1 MSDIVSSIKTD
12 EKGEAIID
20 LNEIETGDYTVS
32 ASFSQTNQYEAQT
45 TSKDYYVFNGYFTRV
60 KINGTVISNSTI
72 ITAQFN
78 DNTLLTFSLEY
89 SEDEINWAVKNNWNI
104 IISVNG
110 QTYTVTS
117 SNPTLDLTLLNAA
130 EHTVNINYPGDT
142 NYYSSTYNI
151 TYKQTKNTPTLT
163 ATDVTYYVDE
173 SKEALVTLTTPNG
186 KGIPRIP
193 VNMTKQDNTYTSTTD
208 NDGVAR
214 FSASVSNDPLATST
228 DTTTYTLE
236 EDTKSIGT
244 LTTNKEYLFQIQ
256 NQDTYDLTITD
267 IATLTFTGNNIIIT
281 DPLLNTYKTYANE
294 DSDKIRLTYH
304 NNVFRVMVNDE
315 LIYSHYYTSL
325 SKAVSIEGS
334 CIINLIQLNT
344 LNNGEYVNTAEV
356 IYSFDGDRN
365 LDSADD
371 EEATFYH
378 KELNTTNNLTYL
390 IDGYANDKVPN
401 YWSKYSWTKSLE
413 YGYYSDGVN
422 HDRVNSLQPYVP
434 AGEYVDFVIYNRDLH
449 GCMFYEEV
457 DNLVYP
463 LDWFVTDNNTYSGLN
478 INLIPSATSIGH
490 INTLTLTANLG
501 VKGKTIKLYNNN
513 SLISSGDTGVDGK
526 KTFTISQPNVGN
538 YNYRAYFEGDT
549 SFQEA
554 GSDIIP
560 VTVYDSVTTL
570 SLVSDKSTYTYPEP
584 VVLTADLG
592 ISGKTI
598 KVGNNTATTDSEG
611 VATFTLNNVLPNN
624 YTYTARFLG
633 DANYNSCTSNNVQ
646 ILINKL
652 TTTTTLGDITTYA
665 KYGETLNIIGT
676 TTNVPNGTRV
686 TIQPFGVNAT
696 VYNNNYSINI
706 DENGYSNSGKYNV
719 YAETQE
725 TSTSKTSSSGT
736 KLVKISPSQDTY
748 KTRYRT
754 GTTIY
759 KGQYI
764 VFDVLD
770 SFNDVLNDR
779 QMSEGKVGIH
789 LYAPGVIST
798 VTTSI
803 PSINDFFEVSFDNN
817 GFAKVKLNYNY
828 SYNISGNP
836 IGNPITINAMFY
848 RTDSEPFSIIPFS
861 GTINYNKATGGS
873 QSYTH

>member
-89 SEDEINWAVKNNWNI
+89 SEDETNWAVKNNWNI

-256 NQDTYDLTITD
+256 NQDTYDLIITD

-344 LNNGEYVNTAEV
+344 LNSGEYVNTAEV
-356 IYSFDGDRN
+356 TYSFDGDRN

-624 YTYTARFLG
+624 YTYTAQFLG

-665 KYGETLNIIGT
+665 KYGEPLNIIGT
-676 TTNVPNGTRV
+676 TTNVPNGTDV
-686 TIQPFGVNAT
+686 IIQPFGVNAT

-736 KLVKISPSQDTY
+736 KLVKISPSLETY

-779 QMSEGKVGIH
+779 QMSEGKVFINVSH
-789 LYAPGVIST
+789 DGVISI
-798 VTTSI
+798 TSTPQI
-803 PSINDFFEVSFDNN
+803 DDHFEVSFDNN

-828 SYNISGNP
+828 SYNGIS
-836 IGNPITINAMFY
+836 ISAFFY
-848 RTDSEPFSIIPFS
+848 PNDVSKPFSIIPFS

>member
-89 SEDEINWAVKNNWNI
+89 SEDETNWAVKNNWNI

-344 LNNGEYVNTAEV
+344 LNSGEYVNTAEV
-356 IYSFDGDRN
+356 TYSFDGDRN

-646 ILINKL
+646 IIINKL

-770 SFNDVLNDR
+770 SFNDVLNTR
-779 QMSEGKVGIH
+779 QMSEGYVQVM
-789 LYAPGVIST
+789 LSAPGVIST
-798 VTTSI
+798 SPI
-803 PSINDFFEVSFDNN
+803 PQINETRTLSFDSN
-817 GFAKVKLNYNY
+817 GFAKLQLNYNY
-828 SYNISGNP
+828 SYNTSDNK
-836 IGNPITINAMFY
+836 ITIIASYMPY
-848 RTDSEPFSIIPFS
+848 DTSEPISLTPYH

>member
-45 TSKDYYVFNGYFTRV
+45 TSNDYYVFNGYFTRV

-89 SEDEINWAVKNNWNI
+89 SEDETNWAVKNNWNI

-244 LTTNKEYLFQIQ
+244 LTTTKEYLFQIQ
-256 NQDTYDLTITD
+256 NQDTYDLIITD

-624 YTYTARFLG
+624 YTYTAQFLG

-646 ILINKL
+646 VLINKL

-706 DENGYSNSGKYNV
+706 DENGYNNSGKYNV

-789 LYAPGVIST
+789 LYAPGVISN

-803 PSINDFFEVSFDNN
+803 PSIDDHFEVSFDNN

-828 SYNISGNP
+828 SYNVSGNQ
-836 IGNPITINAMFY
+836 ITINASFY
-848 RTDSEPFSIIPFS
+848 PNDVSEPFSIIPFS

>member
-89 SEDEINWAVKNNWNI
+89 SEDETNWAVKNNWNI

-344 LNNGEYVNTAEV
+344 LNSGEYVNTAEV
-356 IYSFDGDRN
+356 TYSFDGDRN

-570 SLVSDKSTYTYPEP
+570 SLVSDKSTYTFPEP

-624 YTYTARFLG
+624 YTYTAQFLG

-725 TSTSKTSSSGT
+725 TNTSKTSSSGT

-748 KTRYRT
+748 TTRYRT

-779 QMSEGKVGIH
+779 QMSEGYVQVM
-789 LYAPGVIST
+789 LSAPGVIST
-798 VTTSI
+798 SPI
-803 PSINDFFEVSFDNN
+803 PQINETHTLSFDSN
-817 GFAKVKLNYNY
+817 GFAKLQLNYNY
-828 SYNISGNP
+828 SYNTSDNK
-836 IGNPITINAMFY
+836 ITIIASYMPY
-848 RTDSEPFSIIPFS
+848 DTSEPISLTPYH

>member
-89 SEDEINWAVKNNWNI
+89 SEDETNWAVKNNWNI

-244 LTTNKEYLFQIQ
+244 LTTNKEYLLQIQ

-344 LNNGEYVNTAEV
+344 LNSGEYVNTAEV
-356 IYSFDGDRN
+356 TYSFDGDRN

-665 KYGETLNIIGT
+665 KYGETLNITGT
-676 TTNVPNGTRV
+676 TTNVPNGTDV
-686 TIQPFGVNAT
+686 IIQPFGVNAT

-736 KLVKISPSQDTY
+736 KLVKISPSLETY

-779 QMSEGKVGIH
+779 QMSEGKVSIH
-789 LYAPGVIST
+789 LYAPELST

-848 RTDSEPFSIIPFS
+848 RTDSEPFSRIPFS

>member
-89 SEDEINWAVKNNWNI
+89 SEDETNWAVKNNWNI

-244 LTTNKEYLFQIQ
+244 LTTNKEYLFKIQ
-256 NQDTYDLTITD
+256 NQDTYDLIITD

-344 LNNGEYVNTAEV
+344 LNSGEYVNTAEV
-356 IYSFDGDRN
+356 TYSFDGDRN

-646 ILINKL
+646 VLINKL

-789 LYAPGVIST
+789 LYAPGVISN

-803 PSINDFFEVSFDNN
+803 PSIDDSFEVSFDNN

-828 SYNISGNP
+828 SYNISGNQ
-836 IGNPITINAMFY
+836 ITINAMFY

>member
-665 KYGETLNIIGT
+665 KYGETLNITGT
-676 TTNVPNGTRV
+676 TTNVPNGTDV
-686 TIQPFGVNAT
+686 IIQPFGVNAT

-779 QMSEGKVGIH
+779 QMSEGKVSIH
-789 LYAPGVIST
+789 LYAPELST

>member
-89 SEDEINWAVKNNWNI
+89 SEDETNWAVKNNWNI

-193 VNMTKQDNTYTSTTD
+193 VNMTKQDNTYTS
-208 NDGVAR
+208 
-214 FSASVSNDPLATST
+214 
-228 DTTTYTLE
+228 TYTLE

-344 LNNGEYVNTAEV
+344 LNSGEYVNTAEV
-356 IYSFDGDRN
+356 TYSFDGDRN

-549 SFQEA
+549 NFQEA

-560 VTVYDSVTTL
+560 VTVYL
-570 SLVSDKSTYTYPEP
+570 
-584 VVLTADLG
+584 
-592 ISGKTI
+592 
-598 KVGNNTATTDSEG
+598 
-611 VATFTLNNVLPNN
+611 
-624 YTYTARFLG
+624 
-633 DANYNSCTSNNVQ
+633 
-646 ILINKL
+646 
-652 TTTTTLGDITTYA
+652 
-665 KYGETLNIIGT
+665 
-676 TTNVPNGTRV
+676 
-686 TIQPFGVNAT
+686 
-696 VYNNNYSINI
+696 
-706 DENGYSNSGKYNV
+706 
-719 YAETQE
+719 
-725 TSTSKTSSSGT
+725 
-736 KLVKISPSQDTY
+736 
-748 KTRYRT
+748 
-754 GTTIY
+754 
-759 KGQYI
+759 
-764 VFDVLD
+764 
-770 SFNDVLNDR
+770 
-779 QMSEGKVGIH
+779 
-789 LYAPGVIST
+789 
-798 VTTSI
+798 
-803 PSINDFFEVSFDNN
+803 
-817 GFAKVKLNYNY
+817 
-828 SYNISGNP
+828 
-836 IGNPITINAMFY
+836 
-848 RTDSEPFSIIPFS
+848 
-861 GTINYNKATGGS
+861 
-873 QSYTH
+873 

>member
-89 SEDEINWAVKNNWNI
+89 SEDETNWAVKNNWNI

-244 LTTNKEYLFQIQ
+244 LTTNKEYLLQIQ

-344 LNNGEYVNTAEV
+344 LNSGEYVNTAEV
-356 IYSFDGDRN
+356 TYSFDGDRN

-422 HDRVNSLQPYVP
+422 HDRVNSLQPYIP

-665 KYGETLNIIGT
+665 KYGETLNITGT
-676 TTNVPNGTRV
+676 TTNVPNGTDV
-686 TIQPFGVNAT
+686 IIQPFGVNAT

-736 KLVKISPSQDTY
+736 KLVKISPSLETY

-779 QMSEGKVGIH
+779 QMSEGKVSIH
-789 LYAPGVIST
+789 LYAPELST

-848 RTDSEPFSIIPFS
+848 RTDSEPFSTIPFS

>member
-89 SEDEINWAVKNNWNI
+89 SEDETNWAVKNNWNI

-344 LNNGEYVNTAEV
+344 LSSGEYVNTAEV
-356 IYSFDGDRN
+356 TYSFDGDRN

-624 YTYTARFLG
+624 YTYTAQFLG

-665 KYGETLNIIGT
+665 KYGETLNITGT
-676 TTNVPNGTRV
+676 TTNVPNGTDV
-686 TIQPFGVNAT
+686 IIQPFGVNAT

-779 QMSEGKVGIH
+779 QMSEGKVSIH
-789 LYAPGVIST
+789 LYAPGVISN

-828 SYNISGNP
+828 SYNISGNQ
-836 IGNPITINAMFY
+836 ITINAMFY
-848 RTDSEPFSIIPFS
+848 RTDSEPFTIIPFS

>member
-89 SEDEINWAVKNNWNI
+89 SEDETNWAVKNNWNI

-256 NQDTYDLTITD
+256 NQDTYDLIITD

-344 LNNGEYVNTAEV
+344 LNSGEYVNTAEV
-356 IYSFDGDRN
+356 TYSFDGDRN

-463 LDWFVTDNNTYSGLN
+463 LDWFVIDNNTYSGLN

-665 KYGETLNIIGT
+665 KYGEPLNITGT
-676 TTNVPNGTRV
+676 TTNVPNGTDV
-686 TIQPFGVNAT
+686 IIQPFGVNAT
-696 VYNNNYSINI
+696 VYNNNYSINL
-706 DENGYSNSGKYNV
+706 DEHGYNNSGKYNV

-725 TSTSKTSSSGT
+725 TSTSKTSSSRT

-779 QMSEGKVGIH
+779 QMSEGKVMIN
-789 LYAPGVIST
+789 LSAPGTISN

-803 PSINDFFEVSFDNN
+803 PSIDDHFEVSFDNN

-828 SYNISGNP
+828 SYNVSGNQ
-836 IGNPITINAMFY
+836 ITISATFIRN
-848 RTDSEPFSIIPFS
+848 DSEPFSIIPFS

>member
-89 SEDEINWAVKNNWNI
+89 SEDETNWAVKNNWNI
-104 IISVNG
+104 IVSVNG

-256 NQDTYDLTITD
+256 NQDTYDLIITD

-344 LNNGEYVNTAEV
+344 LNSGEYVNTAEV
-356 IYSFDGDRN
+356 TYSFDGDRN

-390 IDGYANDKVPN
+390 IDGYSNDKVPN
-401 YWSKYSWTKSLE
+401 YWSRYSWTKGLE

-422 HDRVNSLQPYVP
+422 HDLVNSIQPYVV
-434 AGEYVDFVIYNRDLH
+434 AGDYVDFVIYNRDLH

-624 YTYTARFLG
+624 YTYTAQFLG

-706 DENGYSNSGKYNV
+706 DENGYSNSGKFNV

-725 TSTSKTSSSGT
+725 TNTSKTSSSGT

-748 KTRYRT
+748 TTRYRT

-770 SFNDVLNDR
+770 SFNDVLNTR
-779 QMSEGKVGIH
+779 QMSGGYFQVM
-789 LYAPGVIST
+789 LSAPGVIGTS
-798 VTTSI
+798 SI
-803 PSINDFFEVSFDNN
+803 PEINETQNLSFDSN
-817 GFAKVKLNYNY
+817 GFAKLQLNYNY
-828 SYNISGNP
+828 SYNTSN
-836 IGNPITINAMFY
+836 NKITIIASYVPYDPSDPINLTPY
-848 RTDSEPFSIIPFS
+848 H

>member
-89 SEDEINWAVKNNWNI
+89 SEDETNWAVKNNWNI

-256 NQDTYDLTITD
+256 NQDTYDLIITD

-315 LIYSHYYTSL
+315 LIYSHYYISL

-344 LNNGEYVNTAEV
+344 LNSGEYVNTAEV
-356 IYSFDGDRN
+356 TYSFDGDRN

-598 KVGNNTATTDSEG
+598 KVGNNIATTDSEG

-676 TTNVPNGTRV
+676 TTNVPNGTDV

-706 DENGYSNSGKYNV
+706 DENGYNNSGKYNV

-779 QMSEGKVGIH
+779 QMSEGKVMINVSH
-789 LYAPGVIST
+789 QGVISNQPGI
-798 VTTSI
+798 TSSPQI
-803 PSINDFFEVSFDNN
+803 EDHFEVSFDNN

-828 SYNISGNP
+828 SYNG
-836 IGNPITINAMFY
+836 ITIAASFWPN
-848 RTDSEPFSIIPFS
+848 DVSEPFSMIPFS

>member
-60 KINGTVISNSTI
+60 KINGTVITNSTT

-89 SEDEINWAVKNNWNI
+89 SEDETNWAVKNNWNI

-344 LNNGEYVNTAEV
+344 LNSGEYVNTAEV
-356 IYSFDGDRN
+356 TYSFDGDRN

-665 KYGETLNIIGT
+665 KYGEPLNIIGT
-676 TTNVPNGTRV
+676 TTNVPNGTDV
-686 TIQPFGVNAT
+686 IIQPFGVNAT

-725 TSTSKTSSSGT
+725 TSTSKTSSSRT

-779 QMSEGKVGIH
+779 QMSEGKVSIH
-789 LYAPGVIST
+789 LYAPELST

-848 RTDSEPFSIIPFS
+848 RTDSEPFSTIPFS

>member
-89 SEDEINWAVKNNWNI
+89 SEDETNWAVKNNWNI

-256 NQDTYDLTITD
+256 NQDTYDLIITD

-344 LNNGEYVNTAEV
+344 LNSGEYVNTAEV

-401 YWSKYSWTKSLE
+401 YWSRYNWTKGLE

-422 HDRVNSLQPYVP
+422 HDRVDSLQPYVP

-457 DNLVYP
+457 NNLVYP

-538 YNYRAYFEGDT
+538 YNYHAYFEGDT

-633 DANYNSCTSNNVQ
+633 DANYDSCTSNNVQ
-646 ILINKL
+646 VLINKL

-676 TTNVPNGTRV
+676 TTNVPNGTDV

-736 KLVKISPSQDTY
+736 KLVKISPENDTY
-748 KTRYRT
+748 TTRYRT
-754 GTTIY
+754 ANTIY
-759 KGQYI
+759 KGQYL

-770 SFNDVLNDR
+770 SFNDVLNTR
-779 QMSEGKVGIH
+779 QMSEGTMIVTI
-789 LYAPGVIST
+789 YAPGIISNT
-798 VTTSI
+798 PT
-803 PSINDFFEVSFDNN
+803 PSISQTFYPSFDSN
-817 GFAKVKLNYNY
+817 GFAKVQLNYNY
-828 SYNISGNP
+828 NYNTTDNQLTVNAAFLVGGEQTIMSYSGK
-836 IGNPITINAMFY
+836 
-848 RTDSEPFSIIPFS
+848 
-861 GTINYNKATGGS
+861 INYSKSTGGT
-873 QSYTH
+873 QTYTH

>member
-1 MSDIVSSIKTD
+1 
-12 EKGEAIID
+12 
-20 LNEIETGDYTVS
+20 
-32 ASFSQTNQYEAQT
+32 
-45 TSKDYYVFNGYFTRV
+45 
-60 KINGTVISNSTI
+60 
-72 ITAQFN
+72 
-78 DNTLLTFSLEY
+78 
-89 SEDEINWAVKNNWNI
+89 
-104 IISVNG
+104 
-110 QTYTVTS
+110 
-117 SNPTLDLTLLNAA
+117 
-130 EHTVNINYPGDT
+130 
-142 NYYSSTYNI
+142 
-151 TYKQTKNTPTLT
+151 
-163 ATDVTYYVDE
+163 
-173 SKEALVTLTTPNG
+173 
-186 KGIPRIP
+186 
-193 VNMTKQDNTYTSTTD
+193 
-208 NDGVAR
+208 
-214 FSASVSNDPLATST
+214 
-228 DTTTYTLE
+228 
-236 EDTKSIGT
+236 
-244 LTTNKEYLFQIQ
+244 
-256 NQDTYDLTITD
+256 
-267 IATLTFTGNNIIIT
+267 
-281 DPLLNTYKTYANE
+281 
-294 DSDKIRLTYH
+294 
-304 NNVFRVMVNDE
+304 MVNDE

-344 LNNGEYVNTAEV
+344 LNSGEYVNTAEV
-356 IYSFDGDRN
+356 TYSFDGDRN

-624 YTYTARFLG
+624 YTYTAQFLG

-665 KYGETLNIIGT
+665 KYGEPLNIIGT
-676 TTNVPNGTRV
+676 TTNVPNGTDV
-686 TIQPFGVNAT
+686 IIQPFGVNAT

-725 TSTSKTSSSGT
+725 TSTSKTSSSRT

-779 QMSEGKVGIH
+779 QMSEGKVSIH
-789 LYAPGVIST
+789 LYAPELST

>member
-89 SEDEINWAVKNNWNI
+89 SEDETNWAVKNNWNI

-344 LNNGEYVNTAEV
+344 LNSGEYVNTAEV
-356 IYSFDGDRN
+356 TYSFDGDRN

-646 ILINKL
+646 IIINKL

-719 YAETQE
+719 YAETQIPVDFE
-725 TSTSKTSSSGT
+725 QQYQQNKQQRNQ
-736 KLVKISPSQDTY
+736 ISEDFTIPRHIQDTLPY
-748 KTRYRT
+748 WNHY
-754 GTTIY
+754 
-759 KGQYI
+759 
-764 VFDVLD
+764 L
-770 SFNDVLNDR
+770 
-779 QMSEGKVGIH
+779 
-789 LYAPGVIST
+789 
-798 VTTSI
+798 
-803 PSINDFFEVSFDNN
+803 
-817 GFAKVKLNYNY
+817 
-828 SYNISGNP
+828 
-836 IGNPITINAMFY
+836 
-848 RTDSEPFSIIPFS
+848 
-861 GTINYNKATGGS
+861 
-873 QSYTH
+873 

>member
-89 SEDEINWAVKNNWNI
+89 SEDETNWAVKNNWNI

-256 NQDTYDLTITD
+256 NQDTYDLIITD

-344 LNNGEYVNTAEV
+344 LNSGEYVNTAEV
-356 IYSFDGDRN
+356 TYSFDGDRN

-457 DNLVYP
+457 NNLVYP

-490 INTLTLTANLG
+490 INTLTLTANIG

-676 TTNVPNGTRV
+676 TTNVPNGTSV

-736 KLVKISPSQDTY
+736 KLVKISPSLETY

-779 QMSEGKVGIH
+779 QMSEGKVIIN
-789 LYAPGVIST
+789 LSAPGTISN

-803 PSINDFFEVSFDNN
+803 PSIDDHFEVSFDNN

-828 SYNISGNP
+828 SYNVSGNQ
-836 IGNPITINAMFY
+836 ITISAFFY
-848 RTDSEPFSIIPFS
+848 RNDSEPFSIIPFS

>member
-45 TSKDYYVFNGYFTRV
+45 TSKDYHVFNGYFTRV

-89 SEDEINWAVKNNWNI
+89 SEDETNWAVKNNWNI
-104 IISVNG
+104 IISVNS
-110 QTYTVTS
+110 QTHTVTS

-256 NQDTYDLTITD
+256 NQDTYDLIITD

-344 LNNGEYVNTAEV
+344 LNSGEYVNTAEV
-356 IYSFDGDRN
+356 TYSFDGDRN

-390 IDGYANDKVPN
+390 IDGYSNDKVPN
-401 YWSKYSWTKSLE
+401 YWSRYSWTKGLE

-422 HDRVNSLQPYVP
+422 HDRVNSFQPYVP

-478 INLIPSATSIGH
+478 INLIPSATSMGH

-549 SFQEA
+549 NFQEA

-624 YTYTARFLG
+624 YTYNAQFLG

-646 ILINKL
+646 IIINKL
-652 TTTTTLGDITTYA
+652 TSTTNITSSPEYIFIGDTLTIT
-665 KYGETLNIIGT
+665 GT
-676 TTNVPNGTRV
+676 TTNVANGTGL
-686 TIQPFGVNAT
+686 TIKPFGVRTN
-696 VYNNNYSINI
+696 VYNNSYTIDISSSQYSSTGIYNI
-706 DENGYSNSGKYNV
+706 
-719 YAETQE
+719 YAETDE
-725 TSTSKTSSSGT
+725 SATNKPSSSSS
-736 KLVKISPSQDTY
+736 KRVKVLPQDNKVTG
-748 KTRYRT
+748 RYRS
-754 GTTIY
+754 GGTIY
-759 KGQYI
+759 KGQYLY
-764 VFDVLD
+764 FDFLD
-770 SFNDVLNDR
+770 SVGDLIREGSVHLMVSYNGNILTYVHNID
-779 QMSEGKVGIH
+779 SE
-789 LYAPGVIST
+789 
-798 VTTSI
+798 
-803 PSINDFFEVSFDNN
+803 
-817 GFAKVKLNYNY
+817 GFAKLQINLSNY
-828 SYNISGNP
+828 SGTLPYAAVYDITGKEDLYPGGLVAAVGEVKYYNTTTTKP
-836 IGNPITINAMFY
+836 QT
-848 RTDSEPFSIIPFS
+848 
-861 GTINYNKATGGS
+861 
-873 QSYTH
+873 YTH

>member
-89 SEDEINWAVKNNWNI
+89 SEDETNWAVKNNWNI

-244 LTTNKEYLFQIQ
+244 LTTNKEYLFKIQ
-256 NQDTYDLTITD
+256 NQDTYDLIITD

-344 LNNGEYVNTAEV
+344 LNSGEYVNTAEV
-356 IYSFDGDRN
+356 TYSFDGDRN

-611 VATFTLNNVLPNN
+611 IATFTLNNVLPNN

-665 KYGETLNIIGT
+665 KYGETLNITGT
-676 TTNVPNGTRV
+676 TTNVPNGTDV
-686 TIQPFGVNAT
+686 IIQPFGVNAT

-706 DENGYSNSGKYNV
+706 DENGYNNSGKYNV

-789 LYAPGVIST
+789 LYAPGVISN

-803 PSINDFFEVSFDNN
+803 PSIDDSFEVSFDNN

>member
-89 SEDEINWAVKNNWNI
+89 SEDETNWAVKNNWNI
-104 IISVNG
+104 IVSVNG

-256 NQDTYDLTITD
+256 NQDTYDLIITD

-304 NNVFRVMVNDE
+304 NNVFRVIVNDE

-344 LNNGEYVNTAEV
+344 LNSGEYVNTAEV
-356 IYSFDGDRN
+356 TYSFDGDRN

-390 IDGYANDKVPN
+390 IDGYSNDKVPN
-401 YWSKYSWTKSLE
+401 YWSRYSWTKGLE

-422 HDRVNSLQPYVP
+422 HDLVNSIQPYVV
-434 AGEYVDFVIYNRDLH
+434 AGDYVDFVIYNRDLH

-624 YTYTARFLG
+624 YTYTAQFLG

-652 TTTTTLGDITTYA
+652 TTTTTLGDITTYV

-748 KTRYRT
+748 TTRYRT

-770 SFNDVLNDR
+770 SFNDVLNTR
-779 QMSEGKVGIH
+779 QMSGGYVQVM
-789 LYAPGVIST
+789 LSAPGVIST
-798 VTTSI
+798 SPI
-803 PSINDFFEVSFDNN
+803 PQINETHILSFDSN
-817 GFAKVKLNYNY
+817 GFAKLQLNYNY
-828 SYNISGNP
+828 SYNTSDNK
-836 IGNPITINAMFY
+836 ITILASYMPY
-848 RTDSEPFSIIPFS
+848 DTSEPISLTPYH

>member
-89 SEDEINWAVKNNWNI
+89 SEDETNWAVKNNWNI

-244 LTTNKEYLFQIQ
+244 LTTNKEYLFKIQ
-256 NQDTYDLTITD
+256 NQDTYDLIITD

-344 LNNGEYVNTAEV
+344 LNSGEYVNTAEV
-356 IYSFDGDRN
+356 TYSFDGDRN

-646 ILINKL
+646 IIINKL

-665 KYGETLNIIGT
+665 KYGETLNITGT
-676 TTNVPNGTRV
+676 TTNVPNGTDV
-686 TIQPFGVNAT
+686 IIQPFGVNAT

-706 DENGYSNSGKYNV
+706 DENGYNNSGKYNV

-725 TSTSKTSSSGT
+725 TSTSKTSRSGT
-736 KLVKISPSQDTY
+736 KLVKISPKNDTY
-748 KTRYRT
+748 TTRYRT
-754 GTTIY
+754 ANTIY
-759 KGQYI
+759 KGQYL

-770 SFNDVLNDR
+770 SFNDVLNTR
-779 QMSEGKVGIH
+779 QRSEGTMEVTIR
-789 LYAPGVIST
+789 APGISSNT
-798 VTTSI
+798 PTPPISQI
-803 PSINDFFEVSFDNN
+803 FYPSFDSN
-817 GFAKVKLNYNY
+817 GFAKVQLNYNY
-828 SYNISGNP
+828 NYNTTDNQLKVTAAFIVGGEQRTRRYSGK
-836 IGNPITINAMFY
+836 
-848 RTDSEPFSIIPFS
+848 
-861 GTINYNKATGGS
+861 INYSKSTGGS

>member
-89 SEDEINWAVKNNWNI
+89 SEDETNWAVKNNWNI

-256 NQDTYDLTITD
+256 NQDTYDLIITD

-344 LNNGEYVNTAEV
+344 LNSGEYVNTAEV
-356 IYSFDGDRN
+356 TYSFDGDRN

-646 ILINKL
+646 VLINKL

-686 TIQPFGVNAT
+686 TVQPFGVNAT

-706 DENGYSNSGKYNV
+706 DENGYNNSGKYNV

-789 LYAPGVIST
+789 LYAPGVISN

-803 PSINDFFEVSFDNN
+803 PSIDDHFEVSFDNN

>member
-89 SEDEINWAVKNNWNI
+89 SEDETNWAVKNNWNI

-676 TTNVPNGTRV
+676 TTNVPNGTLV

-779 QMSEGKVGIH
+779 QMSEGKVSIH
-789 LYAPGVIST
+789 LYAPELST

>member
-89 SEDEINWAVKNNWNI
+89 SEDETNWAVKNNWNI

-244 LTTNKEYLFQIQ
+244 LTTNKEYLFKIQ
-256 NQDTYDLTITD
+256 NQDTYDLIITD

-344 LNNGEYVNTAEV
+344 LNSGEYVNTAEV
-356 IYSFDGDRN
+356 TYSFDGDRN

-665 KYGETLNIIGT
+665 KYGETLNITGT
-676 TTNVPNGTRV
+676 TTNVPNGTDV
-686 TIQPFGVNAT
+686 IIQPFGVNAT

-725 TSTSKTSSSGT
+725 TNTSKTSRSGT

-779 QMSEGKVGIH
+779 QMSEGKVSIH
-789 LYAPGVIST
+789 LYAPELST

-848 RTDSEPFSIIPFS
+848 RTDSEPFSTIPFS

>member
-89 SEDEINWAVKNNWNI
+89 SEDETNWAVKKNWNI

-256 NQDTYDLTITD
+256 NQDTYDLIITD

-315 LIYSHYYTSL
+315 LIYSHHYTSL

-344 LNNGEYVNTAEV
+344 LNSGEYVNTAEV
-356 IYSFDGDRN
+356 TYSFDGDRN

-457 DNLVYP
+457 YNLVYP

-665 KYGETLNIIGT
+665 KYGETLNITGT
-676 TTNVPNGTRV
+676 TTNVPNGTDV
-686 TIQPFGVNAT
+686 IIQPFGVNAT

-725 TSTSKTSSSGT
+725 TSTSKTSSSRT

-779 QMSEGKVGIH
+779 QMSEGKVLINVSH
-789 LYAPGVIST
+789 DGVISNQPGI
-798 VTTSI
+798 TSTPRI
-803 PSINDFFEVSFDNN
+803 EDHFEVSFDNN

-828 SYNISGNP
+828 SYNG
-836 IGNPITINAMFY
+836 ITISASFWPN
-848 RTDSEPFSIIPFS
+848 DVSEPFSIIPFS

>member
-89 SEDEINWAVKNNWNI
+89 SEDETNWAVKNNWNI

-256 NQDTYDLTITD
+256 NQDTYDLIITD

-344 LNNGEYVNTAEV
+344 LNSGEYVNTAEV
-356 IYSFDGDRN
+356 TYSFDGDRN

-570 SLVSDKSTYTYPEP
+570 SLVSDKSTYTYHEP

-598 KVGNNTATTDSEG
+598 KVGNRTATTDSEG

-624 YTYTARFLG
+624 YTYTAQFLG

-665 KYGETLNIIGT
+665 KYGETLNITGT
-676 TTNVPNGTRV
+676 TTNVPNGTDV
-686 TIQPFGVNAT
+686 IIQPFGVNAT

-706 DENGYSNSGKYNV
+706 DENGYNNSGKYNV

-725 TSTSKTSSSGT
+725 TNTSKTSSSGT
-736 KLVKISPSQDTY
+736 KLVKISPENDTY
-748 KTRYRT
+748 TTRYRT
-754 GTTIY
+754 ANTIY
-759 KGQYI
+759 KGQYL

-770 SFNDVLNDR
+770 SFNDVLNTR
-779 QMSEGKVGIH
+779 QMSEGTMIVTI
-789 LYAPGVIST
+789 YAPGIISNT
-798 VTTSI
+798 PT
-803 PSINDFFEVSFDNN
+803 PSISQTFYPSFDSN
-817 GFAKVKLNYNY
+817 GFAKVQLNYNY
-828 SYNISGNP
+828 NYNTTSNQLTVNAGFLVGGEQTIMSYSGK
-836 IGNPITINAMFY
+836 
-848 RTDSEPFSIIPFS
+848 
-861 GTINYNKATGGS
+861 INYSKSTGGS

>member
-89 SEDEINWAVKNNWNI
+89 SEDETNWAVKNNWNI

-244 LTTNKEYLFQIQ
+244 LTTNKEYLLQIQ

-344 LNNGEYVNTAEV
+344 LNSGEYVNTAEV
-356 IYSFDGDRN
+356 TYSFDGDRN

-665 KYGETLNIIGT
+665 KYGETLNITGT
-676 TTNVPNGTRV
+676 TTNVPNGTDV
-686 TIQPFGVNAT
+686 IIQPFGVNAT

-779 QMSEGKVGIH
+779 QMSEGKVSIH
-789 LYAPGVIST
+789 LYAPELST

-848 RTDSEPFSIIPFS
+848 RTDSEPFSTIPFS

>member
-89 SEDEINWAVKNNWNI
+89 SEDETNWAVKNNWNI

-344 LNNGEYVNTAEV
+344 LNSGEYVNTAEV
-356 IYSFDGDRN
+356 TYSFDGDRN

-611 VATFTLNNVLPNN
+611 IATFTLNNVLPNN

-646 ILINKL
+646 VLINKL

-665 KYGETLNIIGT
+665 KYGETLNITGT
-676 TTNVPNGTRV
+676 TTNVPNGTDV
-686 TIQPFGVNAT
+686 IIQPFGVNAT

-706 DENGYSNSGKYNV
+706 DENGYNNSGKYNV

-789 LYAPGVIST
+789 LYAPGVISN

-803 PSINDFFEVSFDNN
+803 PSIDDSFEVSFDNN

>member
-89 SEDEINWAVKNNWNI
+89 SEDETNWAVKNNWNI

-344 LNNGEYVNTAEV
+344 LNSGEYVNTAEV
-356 IYSFDGDRN
+356 TYSFDGDRN

-611 VATFTLNNVLPNN
+611 IATFTLNNVLPNN

-665 KYGETLNIIGT
+665 KYGETLNITGT
-676 TTNVPNGTRV
+676 TTNVPNGTDV
-686 TIQPFGVNAT
+686 IIQPFGVNAT

-779 QMSEGKVGIH
+779 QMSEGKVSIH
-789 LYAPGVIST
+789 LYAPELST

>member
-89 SEDEINWAVKNNWNI
+89 SEDETNWAVKNNWNI

-344 LNNGEYVNTAEV
+344 LNSGEYVNTAEV
-356 IYSFDGDRN
+356 TYSFDGDRN

-422 HDRVNSLQPYVP
+422 HDRVNSLQPYVS

-611 VATFTLNNVLPNN
+611 IATFTLNNVLPNN

-665 KYGETLNIIGT
+665 KYGETLNITGT
-676 TTNVPNGTRV
+676 TTNVPNGTDV
-686 TIQPFGVNAT
+686 IIQPFGVNAT

-779 QMSEGKVGIH
+779 QMSEGKVSIH
-789 LYAPGVIST
+789 LYAPELST

>member
-89 SEDEINWAVKNNWNI
+89 SEDETNWAVKNNWNI

-344 LNNGEYVNTAEV
+344 LNSGEYVNTAEV
-356 IYSFDGDRN
+356 TYSFDGDRN

-624 YTYTARFLG
+624 YTYTAQFLG

-665 KYGETLNIIGT
+665 KYGETLNITGT
-676 TTNVPNGTRV
+676 TTNVPNGTDV
-686 TIQPFGVNAT
+686 IIQPFGVNAT

-770 SFNDVLNDR
+770 SFNDVLNTR
-779 QMSEGKVGIH
+779 QMSEGYVQVM
-789 LYAPGVIST
+789 LSAPGVIST
-798 VTTSI
+798 SPI
-803 PSINDFFEVSFDNN
+803 PQINETHTLSFDSN
-817 GFAKVKLNYNY
+817 GFAKLQLNYNY
-828 SYNISGNP
+828 SYNTSYNK
-836 IGNPITINAMFY
+836 ITIIASYMPY
-848 RTDSEPFSIIPFS
+848 DTSEPISLTPYH

>member
-89 SEDEINWAVKNNWNI
+89 SEDETNWAVKNNWNI

-193 VNMTKQDNTYTSTTD
+193 INMTKQDNTYTSTTD

-244 LTTNKEYLFQIQ
+244 LTTNKEYLLQIQ
-256 NQDTYDLTITD
+256 NQDTYDLIITD

-344 LNNGEYVNTAEV
+344 LNSGEYVNTAEV
-356 IYSFDGDRN
+356 TYSFDGDRN

-624 YTYTARFLG
+624 YTYTAQFLG

-706 DENGYSNSGKYNV
+706 DENGYNNSGKYNV

-736 KLVKISPSQDTY
+736 KLVKISPENDTY
-748 KTRYRT
+748 TTRYRT
-754 GTTIY
+754 ANTIY
-759 KGQYI
+759 KGQYL

-770 SFNDVLNDR
+770 SFNDVLNTR
-779 QMSEGKVGIH
+779 QMSEGTMIVTI
-789 LYAPGVIST
+789 YAPGIISNT
-798 VTTSI
+798 PT
-803 PSINDFFEVSFDNN
+803 PSISQTFYPSFDSN
-817 GFAKVKLNYNY
+817 GFAKVQLNYNY
-828 SYNISGNP
+828 NYNTTDNQLTVNAAFLVGGEQTIMSYSGK
-836 IGNPITINAMFY
+836 
-848 RTDSEPFSIIPFS
+848 
-861 GTINYNKATGGS
+861 INYSKSTGGS